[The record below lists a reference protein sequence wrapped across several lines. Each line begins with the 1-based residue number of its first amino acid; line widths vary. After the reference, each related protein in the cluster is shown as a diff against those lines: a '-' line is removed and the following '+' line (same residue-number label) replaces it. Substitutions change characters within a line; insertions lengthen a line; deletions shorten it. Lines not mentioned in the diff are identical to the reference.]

1 MPGGK
6 KDQVGELQLAAPI
19 SWFLGV
25 ERLVSVVF
33 FLRVPL
39 SSLSSEQQLVLGL
52 ALNPPETHGDWP
64 GDHPRAGHTDP
75 KWGSGCGPCHI
86 LGSLST
92 IMRGGRRKLGRAG
105 E

>member
-1 MPGGK
+1 M
-6 KDQVGELQLAAPI
+6 GELQLAAPI